1 MATRITTAD
10 VREVLDAE
18 VDEPSLTAFIDD
30 AHTVVNNQIAPYTDD
45 RDALAAVET
54 HLAAHIASSK
64 EPRVQSASHESVSFE
79 YAEEQGQKYWHNAI
93 MMDPT
98 GRLARPNGYPV
109 YTTHGD

>member
-10 VREVLDAE
+10 VYEILDTE
-18 VDEPSLTAFIDD
+18 MPEEDIQAFMED
-30 AHTVVNNQIAPYTDD
+30 AHTVVNNRIAPYSDD
-45 RDALAAVET
+45 QDSLAAVET
-54 HLAAHIASSK
+54 YLTAHLATSK

-79 YAEEQGQKYWHNAI
+79 YSEEQGQKYWHDAI

-109 YTTHGD
+109 YTT